1 MKTVDMS
8 ERAILQRLRQV
19 DELRT
24 LSLSL
29 MKARRISKQEAG
41 VMCAKLRSDHT
52 ERQGVTENKTNIPP
66 E

>member
-41 VMCAKLRSDHT
+41 VMRAKLRADHA
-52 ERQGVTENKTNIPP
+52 ERQKNGENKKNTPP
-66 E
+66 

>member
-8 ERAILQRLRQV
+8 EKAILQRLRQV
-19 DELRT
+19 DQLRT

-29 MKARRISKQEAG
+29 MKARRISKEEAD
-41 VMCAKLRSDHT
+41 VMRAKLRSDHS
-52 ERQGVTENKTNIPP
+52 ERQEEAENKTNIPP